1 MRTLNHSPQQIYYN
15 PVLYLLF
22 NFYAKKKTSS
32 CRELCDTVPFN
43 EADLLRND
51 DILIYEPRPKYQ
63 R

>member
-1 MRTLNHSPQQIYYN
+1 MNENTQPQSSANILQSRSL
-15 PVLYLLF
+15 PP
-22 NFYAKKKTSS
+22 FYAKKKTSS

-51 DILIYEPRPKYQ
+51 DILIYEQRPKYQ